1 MTRRLVSIRRRIGP
15 DAIAD
20 YRRSWSAVRDAVEAT
35 GAHAWAFSSAARRGE
50 MMEFLEFRAGSD
62 PREDPRVAALL
73 GELDRAHDG
82 VTEEWEEA
90 G

>member
-1 MTRRLVSIRRRIGP
+1 MARRLVSIRRRVGP
-15 DAIAD
+15 GAIAD
-20 YRRSWSAVRDAVEAT
+20 YRRSWSAVREAVEAR
-35 GAHAWAFSSAARRGE
+35 GAHAWAFSSAGDAAE

-73 GELDRAHDG
+73 RELDRAHDG